1 MCGVPIM
8 NRRSLSIPNACDLFS
23 EKKFWYVT
31 PQSITYLFL
40 LSSPQYLII
49 SRKGETSSNHVE
61 NKSLHVS
68 LGTKYVLSNGF
79 CHGRPLCNWSIK
91 NAEGAT
97 NITKLMV
104 CKMMLNL

>member
-1 MCGVPIM
+1 MWRANNEQEKFVHTQCMRLIQRKKVLIC
-8 NRRSLSIPNACDLFS
+8 NATIHYLS
-23 EKKFWYVT
+23 
-31 PQSITYLFL
+31 FL

-79 CHGRPLCNWSIK
+79 CHGRPLCN
-91 NAEGAT
+91 
-97 NITKLMV
+97 
-104 CKMMLNL
+104 